1 MPTISNLQGN
11 LRLNSGV
18 FEIFQG
24 TGIVQNLYTS
34 SIVSPSS
41 IRTGLY
47 SNIYVV
53 PSGDT
58 LGNTNI
64 TIVNLALAAYDT
76 YQLYGAAEK
85 LLLAN
90 GDSIQVSANANSAVT
105 TVVTY
110 TGI

>member
-1 MPTISNLQGN
+1 MPSTAITTAQITTAGNIAYASIGNSAVTYMTLCNYTASN
-11 LRLNSGV
+11 V
-18 FEIFQG
+18 
-24 TGIVQNLYTS
+24 TA
-34 SIVSPSS
+34 
-41 IRTGLY
+41 
-47 SNIYVV
+47 NIYVV

-64 TIVNLALAAYDT
+64 TVVNLPLAAYDT